1 MYNTKNGRNMK
12 HFFIVAAAFSLFGCS
27 SLVLQP
33 ADFSWPVESILKSDA
48 SGMVAENRFAV
59 AFSITALVAHERGE
73 SQSPAGLTVRV
84 IRDRE
89 GYYYITAPQFKSVYV
104 FTAVDGTM
112 KQSRKIE
119 IGETEMTDPKF
130 NQRDTFIELVNG
142 QTKLSLTKDGI
153 MEGGNQ

>member
-1 MYNTKNGRNMK
+1 
-12 HFFIVAAAFSLFGCS
+12 
-27 SLVLQP
+27 
-33 ADFSWPVESILKSDA
+33 
-48 SGMVAENRFAV
+48 MVAENRFAV